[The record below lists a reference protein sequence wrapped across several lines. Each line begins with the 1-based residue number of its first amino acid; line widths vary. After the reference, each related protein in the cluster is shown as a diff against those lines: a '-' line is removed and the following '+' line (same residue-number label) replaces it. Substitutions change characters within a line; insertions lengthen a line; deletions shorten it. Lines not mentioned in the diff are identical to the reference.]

1 MPLVL
6 PALHGSLGT
15 YVMGDRPSNDTSSNR
30 QLENQR
36 INVASVKAFRSECVV
51 TIESERKRERDG
63 EKKRQTDHECIA
75 CKELLFCLIFQDARS
90 LQKRLL
96 PSIFAYFIHRFRNE
110 QYVLFRSAK
119 RALFILPDNYE
130 ECIRINIITL
140 MTMRY
145 SGIFRIYSLIS
156 SSKS

>member
-1 MPLVL
+1 MLSAYLDFIDIANFIFLVGRVG
-6 PALHGSLGT
+6 ATGAAHESLGT

-36 INVASVKAFRSECVV
+36 INVTSVEAFRSECVV
-51 TIESERKRERDG
+51 TIERERKRDG
-63 EKKRQTDHECIA
+63 EKKQIGREYIA
-75 CKELLFCLIFQDARS
+75 CKELLFYLIFQDARS

-110 QYVLFRSAK
+110 QHVSFRSAK

-130 ECIRINIITL
+130 ESIRT
-140 MTMRY
+140 Y
-145 SGIFRIYSLIS
+145 VQP
-156 SSKS
+156 